1 MSLYVNTS
9 FQQTKPSRTGF
20 RNKVN
25 TAYWFILPYAI
36 FFFVFVILL
45 ILISIFLSFTYYD
58 TVNPPS
64 FIALRNYINLLTQ
77 DTDFMQF
84 ALPQTIRYALI
95 IGPGGYMLSFFL
107 AWILAQ
113 IPNRVRNISAII
125 IYSPALTS
133 GVLMTV
139 VWRVLFSGDN
149 RGYLNNFLLNLG
161 VINTPIQW
169 LQDPQT
175 ITIIMLFVGLWSSM
189 GIGFLA
195 MLSGILN
202 INKEIYEA
210 AYIDGLKNRWQE
222 IFYITIPSMRPQ
234 MLFGAVMA
242 IVSTFNAAGIASA
255 LTLSS
260 PPPQLAGW
268 LIVDHMNDFGF
279 ARFEMGYASAL
290 SVVLLVIVLLF
301 SRIAKRLFGGDNE

>member
-1 MSLYVNTS
+1 MTTS
-9 FQQTKPSRTGF
+9 KTGYHKRKF
-20 RNKVN
+20 NSSGLFV
-25 TAYWFILPYAI
+25 LPYVT
-36 FFFVFVILL
+36 FFFIFVLLL
-45 ILISIFLSFTYYD
+45 IIISIILSFTYYD
-58 TVNPPS
+58 TVNFPS
-64 FIALRNYINLLTQ
+64 FVGLRNYINLLTQ
-77 DTDFMQF
+77 DTDFMQY
-84 ALPQTIRYALI
+84 ALPTTIMYALI
-95 IGPGGYMLSFFL
+95 VGPGGYLLSFLL

-113 IPNRVRNISAII
+113 IPHRSRTIAAII

-139 VWRVLFSGDN
+139 VWRVFFSGDN
-149 RGYLNNFLLNLG
+149 RGYLNNILLNLG
-161 VINTPIQW
+161 VINAPVQW
-169 LQDPQT
+169 LQDPKT

-222 IFYITIPSMRPQ
+222 IFYITIPSMKPQ
-234 MLFGAVMA
+234 MLFGMVMA
-242 IVSTFNAAGIASA
+242 IVSTFNASGIAAA
-255 LTLSS
+255 LTLSD

-279 ARFEMGYASAL
+279 GRFEMGYASAL
-290 SVVLLVIVLLF
+290 SVILVLMVFLF
-301 SRIAKRLFGGDNE
+301 SRVAKRLFGGDNE